1 MRQNAVLEALVV
13 ARAKAEWIGAGR
25 QVERSQGLCLLWQVD
40 YTIFLQ
46 VRHRQ
51 RAQLDSIPSQ
61 DL

>member
-1 MRQNAVLEALVV
+1 MV

-46 VRHRQ
+46 VRHGQ